1 VPNSPTSSTHA
12 QNHSVGG
19 SDSSAQPLQQ
29 PLGDGS
35 KSWSTLIGL
44 ASRLLWRDWRS
55 GELRLLFLALVMAVT
70 SVSGIALFTDRL
82 EKALLLESANML
94 AADRVL
100 GSGKVLPDDI
110 LVEAQTRG
118 LRTASTLSFTS
129 MAFSDSGNML
139 VSAKAVSDTYPLRG
153 DVIIADAPFIRGAP
167 IQSGPQPGEVWL
179 ESRALPALGLEV
191 GDSVYVGEAELTVR
205 KIIIAEPDR
214 SGGGMVD
221 NAGPRL
227 MLHLDDVAKT
237 NVVQLGSRVSYRF
250 LFAADELLALDEFET
265 WVDAEYEGEYRLRD
279 VRDESEEV
287 SEALSRAES
296 FLLLGSLFAVLLAG
310 VAIALTA
317 KRYSER
323 HYDYVAILKTFG
335 CTSPQIGFIYLWIQ
349 ALLAIVAVV
358 VGSVLGWGVHHII
371 LRALQTV
378 ITVELPAAGFEPFV
392 VGAMTAVICLLS
404 FALPPL
410 LALRETPP
418 LRVLRKDI
426 SQQKVGANVPYVFGI
441 GGTIGLVYWYS
452 QDAVLT
458 SVLVVA
464 VASIAILLSGLSF
477 LLLSSS
483 SAVGM
488 RAGSAWK
495 LAMSAARR
503 RRKQNVLQVMVFS
516 VTIMSLLI
524 LGLLRT
530 DLIADWQAQLPEN
543 TPNHFMMNISQP
555 QIAGIEEFFEENGV
569 QGNAFYPLISAR
581 VTKVNGATPDP
592 QEDLNSDAERGTL
605 AGGGGDDAE
614 EESAKGAARVGL
626 SVGYGQGETNAA
638 GASSGKEASESEA
651 GDEAEEGEVR
661 GRLSRRQVTWAAELP
676 ADNRVTGGEWWEAT
690 VEPGFVS
697 IEQDYAD
704 WLDIELGDVIEF
716 EINAQTVSAEVSSFR
731 SVRWDNMQPNFFI
744 IFSPGTIDHLGATFL
759 STALMER
766 EQKILLNELVQRFP
780 TIVVIEIDA
789 LIEQI
794 QNIIAQVTSAIELIS
809 VLVLVCGALVLL
821 ACVNAT
827 LDERFYENAIL
838 RTLGAGK
845 RLIMTS
851 LLIEFA
857 SIGLM
862 AGLVATLGAEA
873 SLYYLQEQ
881 VFEQEFALHYWV
893 WLAGPLA
900 GMIIIGGLGVNST
913 RGVVNISP
921 LNVLRRL
928 I

>member
-1 VPNSPTSSTHA
+1 MPNSPTSSTHA
-12 QNHSVGG
+12 SNHSVGG
-19 SDSSAQPLQQ
+19 SDSSAQPL
-29 PLGDGS
+29 GDGS
-35 KSWSTLIGL
+35 KSWSTLIAL

-191 GDSVYVGEAELTVR
+191 GDSVYVGEAELTVS

-323 HYDYVAILKTFG
+323 HYDYVAILKTLG

-464 VASIAILLSGLSF
+464 VSSIAILLSGLSF

-881 VFEQEFALHYWV
+881 MFEQEFALHYWV

>member
-1 VPNSPTSSTHA
+1 MPNSPTSSTHA

-191 GDSVYVGEAELTVR
+191 GDSVYVGEAELTVS

-441 GGTIGLVYWYS
+441 GGTIGLVSWYS

-503 RRKQNVLQVMVFS
+503 RRKQNVLEVMVFS

-928 I
+928 N